1 MDAYNANPSSMKV
14 ALDNFWLID
23 TAKKILV
30 LGDMLEL
37 GEDSHK
43 EHKHII
49 ELIQQNGFEHF
60 ILVGKE
66 FMNAAEDKMK
76 TVVFEDSIKAAEYI
90 KQKNPL
96 NTYILIKG
104 SRGIKMEKVLEAL
117 PD

>member
-1 MDAYNANPSSMKV
+1 
-14 ALDNFWLID
+14 
-23 TAKKILV
+23 
-30 LGDMLEL
+30 MLEL

-49 ELIQQNGFEHF
+49 ELIQQKGFANF

-66 FMNAAEDKMK
+66 FIDAGDGKIDN
-76 TVVFEDSIKAAEYI
+76 TTFEDSKKAAKYVM
-90 KQKNPL
+90 KKKFTNA
-96 NTYILIKG
+96 YILIKG